1 MKNILSKITT
11 LSATNKTSMKEIQ
24 TDNTNKVN
32 TVTINKIYTVKN
44 TKTNKVFINKNMIK
58 LSKVSTNLKKKTHL
72 TQTKTV
78 SSTLSTTLI
87 LQIMKSS
94 SFNKLKTNPILSFKT
109 PLFLKLLNIK
119 VSTLIQFSHLLMN
132 LLPNSLIIEFRNQSQ

>member
-32 TVTINKIYTVKN
+32 TVTISKIYTVKN

-72 TQTKTV
+72 TQNKTV

>member
-32 TVTINKIYTVKN
+32 TVTISKIYTVKN

-58 LSKVSTNLKKKTHL
+58 PLKVSTNLKNKT
-72 TQTKTV
+72 QNKTV

>member
-1 MKNILSKITT
+1 MKNILSKITK
-11 LSATNKTSMKEIQ
+11 LSATNKASMKEIQ

-32 TVTINKIYTVKN
+32 TVTISKIYTVKN

-72 TQTKTV
+72 TQNKTV

>member
-11 LSATNKTSMKEIQ
+11 LSTTYKTSMKEIQ

-32 TVTINKIYTVKN
+32 TVTISKIYTVKN

-72 TQTKTV
+72 TQNKTV

>member
-32 TVTINKIYTVKN
+32 TVTISKIYTVKN
-44 TKTNKVFINKNMIK
+44 TKTNKVLINKNMIK
-58 LSKVSTNLKKKTHL
+58 PSKVSTNLKKKTHL
-72 TQTKTV
+72 TQNKTV